1 MRYDDNSLR
10 MLTDEVSKRLSG
22 DRFTHTIGV
31 SKMAQKLALVFS
43 LDATVAAA
51 AALLHDITK
60 EYSYEEGLSLLREGG
75 ISLDKE
81 DLDTPSILHSFTA
94 EVVIKRDFPDFS
106 DEDVLSAVRNHT
118 IGSPLMNTLD
128 KIIFLSDFIEEGRK
142 YDSSRKLRL
151 LVESGITK
159 DSESNIK
166 LLNEACVLA
175 IDATLSHLISE
186 KRKINSKNVL
196 TRNSLLDKI

>member
-43 LDATVAAA
+43 LDATVATA

-106 DEDVLSAVRNHT
+106 EILRSAAWIAKGLAGTAGNVN
-118 IGSPLMNTLD
+118 
-128 KIIFLSDFIEEGRK
+128 E
-142 YDSSRKLRL
+142 L
-151 LVESGITK
+151 L
-159 DSESNIK
+159 
-166 LLNEACVLA
+166 
-175 IDATLSHLISE
+175 TLSKENPIE
-186 KRKINSKNVL
+186 IPPVL
-196 TRNSLLDKI
+196 